1 MSEVSGY
8 VLRIASAQ
16 WVTQVF
22 ETTIYYTNLQR
33 RWIEGQ
39 TVLFAHKTDA
49 GDAIV
54 GYGKIRKTW
63 RRDDLIGQDKSL
75 CEKGGWKTAI
85 EFTYVKQ
92 FDQPLLIKI
101 TPLKASKLRGRC
113 FHGLKLD
120 KNQIEAI
127 LIETES

>member
-1 MSEVSGY
+1 MSDNGY

-22 ETTIYYTNLQR
+22 ETTIYYTNMQR

-39 TVLFAHKTDA
+39 TVLFLYKTNA
-49 GDAIV
+49 GDAFV

-63 RRDDLIGQDKSL
+63 RREDLVGQDKSL

-92 FDQPLLIKI
+92 FDQPLLIKN
-101 TPLKASKLRGRC
+101 TPLKASKLKGRY
-113 FHGLKLD
+113 FHGLKLN

-127 LIETES
+127 LIGTEL